1 MQKKNE
7 KIIYGAICLILV
19 VAIIWLTCGLF
30 GGEKNSSEAIDKV
43 VVENNGKKLFDN
55 VANVKETVTVN
66 TEVIADGLR
75 EMGILITEEYY
86 FTQVEE
92 YTSTMKWA
100 VFESE
105 ASFTYSYDGVVT
117 AGIDCN
123 NIDIQKNE
131 ENKVITIVIPAAD
144 ILSVNI
150 DYDSFQIYEEKNG
163 LWNKVNLTS
172 FNDSIKEFEDS
183 AKKKAL
189 EKDIISK
196 ADEGARKMIE
206 SFVNSVIDSDEYSV
220 EYVTK

>member
-1 MQKKNE
+1 M
-7 KIIYGAICLILV
+7 V
-19 VAIIWLTCGLF
+19 IIWLTCGLF
-30 GGEKNSSEAIDKV
+30 GGEKNSSEAIDKA